1 MKKSNCDYID
11 IKLSICSIKFFPTK
25 TFDWGQ
31 QAQFLRWFSNSPF
44 YRVNGDVL
52 FSIQEFCFNLAM
64 ELSILSK
71 ASCLRNIYQL
81 QNSIWRIF
89 RSEKFFFFPNKKSS
103 AINRNVC
110 IQLFYNDNDNT
121 WWRSPRQTSFPW
133 CIRLHILSLQSNM
146 LHLIE
151 IFIFSHKAP
160 VYFQSWI
167 WRLKKRGDASVLF
180 LCL

>member
-1 MKKSNCDYID
+1 MFDQTFPHKNIWLGTASAIFAM
-11 IKLSICSIKFFPTK
+11 IFKLPLLSSEWWCSIF
-25 TFDWGQ
+25 
-31 QAQFLRWFSNSPF
+31 NSRIF
-44 YRVNGDVL
+44 
-52 FSIQEFCFNLAM
+52 FNLAM

-89 RSEKFFFFPNKKSS
+89 RSEKFFFSNKKSS

-121 WWRSPRQTSFPW
+121 WWRSPRQTSCPW
-133 CIRLHILSLQSNM
+133 YIRLHILSLQSNM

-151 IFIFSHKAP
+151 KFIFSHKAP

-167 WRLKKRGDASVLF
+167 WRLEKRGDASVLY

>member
-1 MKKSNCDYID
+1 MNFHEFSKWTQLKKVRAWWHEKYENHN
-11 IKLSICSIKFFPTK
+11 LFLLKFFPTK

-81 QNSIWRIF
+81 Q
-89 RSEKFFFFPNKKSS
+89 KSS

-133 CIRLHILSLQSNM
+133 YIRLHILSLQSNM